1 MALDSADSEASG
13 DSDDRAAG
21 RAARKSKKA
30 ERRAK
35 QRELNPVR
43 AEKMHKA
50 RLADPAAPMGRND
63 DLPTLNIGCSGW
75 FYWDWKGKFYPQQM
89 PTSQWFSHYAETFDT
104 VELNAPFYAWPTVAN
119 VKSWLKQAGEAGF
132 VYTVK
137 ACELITH
144 IKRFEDTARLV
155 EDFGYVADLLGS
167 RMGCLLF
174 QLPPNYDYS
183 RQRLDNILSQLEP
196 QRRNVVEFRHATWWN
211 DEVYAAFRKAGVIF
225 CACSAPGLPD
235 DLVRT
240 HDEIYVRFHGPEKWY
255 RYDYSEAELA
265 EWARR
270 IRDSGAKRVW
280 AYFNNDYG
288 ANAVRNGLTLRECL
302 ERFDASRQREK

>member
-1 MALDSADSEASG
+1 MALDSTDPETPATP
-13 DSDDRAAG
+13 AAT
-21 RAARKSKKA
+21 RRSKKA

-35 QRELNPVR
+35 QRLLNPVR

-50 RLADPAAPMGRND
+50 RLADPMAPSTRNNT
-63 DLPTLNIGCSGW
+63 LPALNIGCSGW
-75 FYWDWKGKFYPQQM
+75 FYWDWKGTFYPQQM

-119 VKSWLKQAGEAGF
+119 VKSWVKQAADADF

-144 IKRFEDTARLV
+144 IKRFEDTAGLV
-155 EDFGYVADLLGS
+155 EDFGYVADLLGP

-174 QLPPNYDYS
+174 QLPPAYDYS
-183 RQRLDNILSQLEP
+183 RERLDIILGQLQP
-196 QRRNVVEFRHATWWN
+196 NRRNVVEFRHVSWWN
-211 DEVYAAFRKAGVIF
+211 DEVYAAFREAGVIF

-235 DLVRT
+235 DLIRT

-255 RYDYSEAELA
+255 RYDYSDAELTQ
-265 EWARR
+265 WAQK

-288 ANAVRNGLTLRECL
+288 ANAVRNGLKLREL
-302 ERFDASRQREK
+302 LS

>member
-1 MALDSADSEASG
+1 MALDSTDSETPATP
-13 DSDDRAAG
+13 AAT
-21 RAARKSKKA
+21 RRSKKA

-35 QRELNPVR
+35 QRLLNPVR

-50 RLADPAAPMGRND
+50 RLADPVAAIPFND
-63 DLPTLNIGCSGW
+63 SLPRLNIGCSGW
-75 FYWDWKGKFYPQQM
+75 FYWDWKGTFYPQQM
-89 PTSQWFSHYAETFDT
+89 STNQWFSHYAETFDT

-119 VKSWLKQAGEAGF
+119 VKSWVKQAADSDF

-144 IKRFEDTARLV
+144 IKRFEDTASLV
-155 EDFGYVADLLGS
+155 EDFGYVADLLGP

-183 RQRLDNILSQLEP
+183 RERLDTILGQLQP
-196 QRRNVVEFRHATWWN
+196 HRRNVVEFRHGSWWN
-211 DEVYAAFRKAGVIF
+211 DDVYAAFREAGVIF

-235 DLVRT
+235 DLIRT
-240 HDEIYVRFHGPEKWY
+240 HDEIYVRLHGPEKWY
-255 RYDYSEAELA
+255 RYDYSDAELG
-265 EWARR
+265 EWAEK

-280 AYFNNDYG
+280 VYFNNDYG
-288 ANAVRNGLTLRECL
+288 ANAVRNGLKLREL
-302 ERFDASRQREK
+302 LT